1 MGAVAEPAAEKSPTG
16 WMKTQDPWSLEFG
29 ASPGHFHLAPLPA
42 LCYSAAVIYSGQQ
55 FASSFAGWYYFTSAA
70 DWCLRL
76 H

>member
-1 MGAVAEPAAEKSPTG
+1 MLLTTDRLDEDAGSLKLG
-16 WMKTQDPWSLEFG
+16 IWSFP
-29 ASPGHFHLAPLPA
+29 PGISTLLPPPA
-42 LCYSAAVIYSGQQ
+42 LCYSATVIYSGQQ